1 MAGEKILVVDDE
13 ADIVELVRYNLAH
26 EGFEVICASSGEV
39 ALEMV
44 SKEKPSLV
52 VLDLMLP
59 GISGLKVCKRIKGD
73 PATKAVQVVMLTAKG
88 EDSDIVT
95 GIEAGADDYVT
106 KPFSPKVLIARVKL
120 ALRKAASQKEKGK
133 HIEADEIVIDT
144 ERFEVLVEGKPV
156 EMTFTEFNV
165 LLALARHRGRVF
177 SRYDIMDAVRGDD
190 YIATERAI
198 DVQITA
204 IRKKIA
210 PFGKYIETVRGVG
223 YRFRD

>member
-1 MAGEKILVVDDE
+1 MTVEKILVVDDE
-13 ADIVELVRYNLAH
+13 ADIVELVRYNLTQ
-26 EGFEVICASSGEV
+26 EGFEVICAFSGE
-39 ALEMV
+39 ASLEMV

-59 GISGLKVCKRIKGD
+59 GINGLDVCKQIKSN

-120 ALRKAASQKEKGK
+120 ALRKASGQKAKGK
-133 HIEADEIVIDT
+133 RIEAGEIVIDT
-144 ERFEVLVEGKPV
+144 ERFEVLVEGRPV
-156 EMTFTEFNV
+156 DMTFTEFNV
-165 LLALARHRGRVF
+165 LLALLKQRGRVF

>member
-1 MAGEKILVVDDE
+1 MASEKILVVDDE
-13 ADIVELVRYNLAH
+13 TDIVKLVRYNLAQ
-26 EGFEVICASSGEV
+26 EGFEVICASSGEA

-120 ALRKAASQKEKGK
+120 ALRKATGQKEKGK
-133 HIEADEIVIDT
+133 HIEAGKIVIDT
-144 ERFEVLVEGKPV
+144 QRFEVLVEGRPV

-165 LLALARHRGRVF
+165 LLALATHRGRVF

>member
-1 MAGEKILVVDDE
+1 MAREKILVVDDE
-13 ADIVELVRYNLAH
+13 ADIVELVRYNLAQ
-26 EGFEVICASSGEV
+26 EGFEVICASSGEA

-52 VLDLMLP
+52 VLDLMLV

-177 SRYDIMDAVRGDD
+177 SRYDIIDAVRGDD

>member
-1 MAGEKILVVDDE
+1 MAREKILVVDDE
-13 ADIVELVRYNLAH
+13 ADIVELVRYNLAQ
-26 EGFEVICASSGEV
+26 EGFEVICASSGEA

-52 VLDLMLP
+52 VLDLMLV